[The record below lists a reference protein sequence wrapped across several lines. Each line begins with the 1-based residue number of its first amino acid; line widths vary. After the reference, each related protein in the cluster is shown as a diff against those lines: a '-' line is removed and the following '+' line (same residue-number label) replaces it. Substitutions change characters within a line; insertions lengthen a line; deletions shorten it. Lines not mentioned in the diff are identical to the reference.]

1 VTASAKRQL
10 GALSGLCYVL
20 FFLVSMILPK
30 PLGAAK
36 LVTPW
41 SSDSDA
47 KTYFADSH
55 THRVLVAT
63 GFFQALSAIAL
74 LVFVGYVAAMVD
86 RLEPGGPLAG
96 VTRVTGTVA
105 AAFLLV
111 TASGEWVLSRSSTLK
126 DLRVARS
133 VQDLVFVTGAGPH
146 IAVLGVFVGVAA
158 AVTLRTRAMPV
169 WLSWFGVVVSIL
181 SVLSILS
188 LLAYFGTFFIPAGRF
203 LGFVWFVG
211 MSVLLLRPAT
221 PAEAAG
227 APRRVSAT
235 A

>member
-1 VTASAKRQL
+1 
-10 GALSGLCYVL
+10 
-20 FFLVSMILPK
+20 MILPK

-41 SSDSDA
+41 SSDGDA
-47 KTYFADSH
+47 KAYFADSH

-63 GFFQALSAIAL
+63 GFFQALSAVAL

-86 RLEPGGPLAG
+86 QLDAGGALAG
-96 VTRVTGTVA
+96 VARASGTVA
-105 AAFLLV
+105 AAFLLL

-126 DLRVARS
+126 DLRVARA

-146 IAVLGVFVGVAA
+146 IAVLGIFVGVAA
-158 AVTLRTRAMPV
+158 TATLRTRAMPV
-169 WLSWFGVVVSIL
+169 WLSWFGVVVAGL

-203 LGFVWFVG
+203 LGFIWFIG
-211 MSVLLLRPAT
+211 ASVLLLRPAT
-221 PAEAAG
+221 VGRAPDAPA
-227 APRRVSAT
+227 RVRAT